1 MQITQNMSG
10 VGCALGRNVLAGS
23 RSRLLWFAAQTCVKS
38 LCCFRSATSSVPRSR
53 CGFFMARH
61 QTASRLLRIHDT
73 DHGGG
78 SSFERDDDSRVDD
91 GSTDYMEVAR
101 SLGGLSNVGT

>member
-1 MQITQNMSG
+1 MRTRAQRPGRQQIEASLVRSPDLREVSLLFPQRDEFGSSF
-10 VGCALGRNVLAGS
+10 AL
-23 RSRLLWFAAQTCVKS
+23 RL
-38 LCCFRSATSSVPRSR
+38 
-53 CGFFMARH
+53 FFMARH